1 MFSKSKLFVSGQSLF
16 EVILALAIFSLLA
29 AAFVSLTLGSVSSV
43 GYGTDFLTASTL
55 ADKGVGASRAI
66 RDNAWNTLTDGVESA
81 IFDSRFNRAITLSPV
96 DLETKL
102 LKTEVSWPSPVG
114 VTQTVTRQ
122 TYLTNWDSRDWIQTD
137 WSGGQYAS
145 VDPTIEIGVVGQI
158 SLKAKPAAW
167 SLFVDTGNQTRNAI
181 AMISATDGFVVGSAG
196 LIWRLVSGTWSLSI
210 DTGTETWNDIACS
223 SSSNCWA
230 VGNSGALAFF
240 NGASWSESIIPSPA
254 NIFAIDAL
262 SASDI
267 WAVGATGRLWH
278 YNGSAWSLFI
288 DTGNQTWNAIAMISA
303 TDGFVVGSAGLIWR
317 LVSGTWS
324 LSIDTGTETWNDI
337 ACSSSSNCWA
347 VGNSGALA
355 FFNGASWSESII
367 PSPANIFAIDA
378 LSASDIW
385 AVGATGRLWHYNGSS
400 WSAYSPSPSSQ
411 NLMGLFILMPSDGW
425 SVGGSGNILH
435 LTGGGYELS
444 GLLTSSAFDMSD
456 ASPVQIIGWD
466 ETIPACSPAC
476 SVKFQIRV
484 ANDSAMTG
492 AVWSPDFTV
501 AAGTLINPSYN
512 GKQYAQYQVQ
522 LTGDGN
528 NTPTLNEVRI
538 NYK

>member
-278 YNGSAWSLFI
+278 YNGS
-288 DTGNQTWNAIAMISA
+288 
-303 TDGFVVGSAGLIWR
+303 
-317 LVSGTWS
+317 
-324 LSIDTGTETWNDI
+324 
-337 ACSSSSNCWA
+337 
-347 VGNSGALA
+347 
-355 FFNGASWSESII
+355 
-367 PSPANIFAIDA
+367 
-378 LSASDIW
+378 
-385 AVGATGRLWHYNGSS
+385 S